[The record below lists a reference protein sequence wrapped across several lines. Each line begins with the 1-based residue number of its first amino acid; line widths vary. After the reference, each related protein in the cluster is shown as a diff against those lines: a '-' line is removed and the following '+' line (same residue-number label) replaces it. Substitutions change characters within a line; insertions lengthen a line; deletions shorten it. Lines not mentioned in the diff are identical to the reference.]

1 MLGCCKQKEL
11 FATTLQFLKGFI
23 MRDYARKEN
32 SLRNWQ
38 DVFAEWKLW
47 MEAEMQKAFSTKP
60 KER

>member
-11 FATTLQFLKGFI
+11 FATTLRFLKGFI

-32 SLRNWQ
+32 SLRNSQ
-38 DVFAEWKLW
+38 DVFAEWKAW
-47 MEAEMQKAFSTKP
+47 MEAEMRKAFPTKT